1 MRVAML
7 CAAHKR
13 CASND
18 LSARVSRDNLFAAK
32 PVLRGNHRSLIE
44 TVADQ
49 RDRVLYLSGF
59 CCHDAELA
67 IGKLIRLRCCLERH
81 MKLALSR
88 DSQTVAVERLGVIF
102 SPDKSPYLRNPRQV
116 RRVQAADRPT
126 TDDAHTL
133 HAKAVT
139 LPKNAGEGARATC
152 GLPPFQSYQVLGLT
166 DFFRYHR
173 AKQTVGIVK

>member
-32 PVLRGNHRSLIE
+32 PVLRGNHSTLIE

-49 RDRVLYLSGF
+49 CDRVLYLSGF
-59 CCHDAELA
+59 CCHNAELA
-67 IGKLIRLRCCLERH
+67 IGQLVRLRCCLERH
-81 MKLALSR
+81 MKLAPSR
-88 DSQTVAVERLGVIF
+88 DSQTVAVERSGVIF
-102 SPDKSPYLRNPRQV
+102 ATDKGPYLCNPRQM
-116 RRVQAADRPT
+116 RRIQT
-126 TDDAHTL
+126 TDRATSDDANTF

-139 LPKNAGEGARATC
+139 
-152 GLPPFQSYQVLGLT
+152 
-166 DFFRYHR
+166 
-173 AKQTVGIVK
+173 

>member
-32 PVLRGNHRSLIE
+32 PVLRGNHSTLIE

-49 RDRVLYLSGF
+49 RDRVLHLGRFSG
-59 CCHDAELA
+59 HDAELA

-81 MKLALSR
+81 TKLVSSR
-88 DSQTVAVERLGVIF
+88 HAQTVAVESAGVIF
-102 SPDKSPYLRNPRQV
+102 
-116 RRVQAADRPT
+116 A
-126 TDDAHTL
+126 TD
-133 HAKAVT
+133 
-139 LPKNAGEGARATC
+139 
-152 GLPPFQSYQVLGLT
+152 
-166 DFFRYHR
+166 
-173 AKQTVGIVK
+173 